1 MRERITLTLVVLV
14 AFATGSR
21 VAWTTAPLGSPEVT
35 SYTPDPTSNGRKPLT
50 AISLSSSTHGFAVGY
65 YNNGNTSQV
74 NKTQSQR
81 WDGSSWSGV
90 TPPNPGSGD
99 NFLYGVVTISS
110 TEAWA
115 VGSYINTSG
124 NPTVMILHFTSG
136 AWVDSSVSVSGSSG
150 SVLTAVTANSAS
162 DVWAVGFYTP
172 TGGSI
177 YKTLTMH
184 WDGSAWSTFTS
195 PNVGTSN
202 NKLYGV
208 TQVPG
213 TSYLFWAVGAYYD
226 TTSST
231 YKTLAMR
238 GDARNDA
245 SSFWSV
251 ISTPNVSSV
260 PNCLRSVS
268 ALDSSNV
275 WAVGFN
281 DDQCFNED
289 ALTTPSATNPSTTLI
304 EKWDGTT
311 STWGIEDSP
320 SPATDDFNALY
331 GVSVASS
338 TRVWAVGFYA
348 YGNGWKTMVLGRDT
362 TRGSIWEKH
371 CSENSTATNPWDR
384 LLGVDALSD
393 SVAWAAGWRF
403 PSQTGDKPT
412 LIENYTG
419 TDCFDANP

>member
-1 MRERITLTLVVLV
+1 MKRQVIVIFVVLS
-14 AFATGSR
+14 AFTAGSLAAWATATLDW
-21 VAWTTAPLGSPEVT
+21 VKVT

-65 YNNGNTSQV
+65 YNNGNTSNV
-74 NKTQSQR
+74 NKTQTQR
-81 WDGSSWSGV
+81 WNGSSWSNV
-90 TPPNPGSGD
+90 SSPNPGSGD
-99 NFLYGVVTISS
+99 NFLYGVTTVSS

-115 VGSYINTSG
+115 VGSYATSSG
-124 NPTVMILHFTSG
+124 SQTAMMLHFTSG
-136 AWVDSSVSVSGSSG
+136 AWVDSSVSVSGASA
-150 SVLTAVTANSAS
+150 SVLTAVTANSSS

-172 TGGSI
+172 TGSSV

-184 WDGSAWSTFTS
+184 WDGTSWTTFTS
-195 PNVGTSN
+195 PNVGTSD

-226 TTSST
+226 TTNST

-251 ISTPNVSSV
+251 ISTPNVSGS
-260 PNCLRSVS
+260 PSCLRSVS
-268 ALDSSNV
+268 ALDSNNV
-275 WAVGFN
+275 WAAGFTDN
-281 DDQCFNED
+281 QCFNED
-289 ALTTPSATNPSTTLI
+289 ALTNPSATNPSDTLI
-304 EKWDGTT
+304 EKWNG
-311 STWGIEDSP
+311 SSWAQESSP
-320 SPATDDFNALY
+320 SPATGDFNALY

-348 YGNGWKTMVLGRDT
+348 YGNGWKTLVLGRGT
-362 TRGSIWEKH
+362 NGVWSKH
-371 CSENSTATNPWDR
+371 CSENSGDDNPWLR

-393 SVAWAAGWRF
+393 SVAWGAGWQY
-403 PSQTGDKPT
+403 PGQTGDKPT